1 MDSTFCTGG
10 PDYKNYDGGQF
21 SPGPRSC
28 APYGASASAMML
40 ATLSSALALTM
51 PLRPALTAPL
61 RPSPRCSTA
70 VMAAPGQLLSGCVL
84 PRVSDGEKVDL
95 GELLSAPVT
104 TLVIFGTYP
113 ADFNMI
119 EYAQKMR
126 HYWPQLKAKGVESGL
141 IVVNGSP
148 ESCKRLAEILDLPA
162 EVELLSDE
170 AGEAGRL
177 FGVSTG
183 WLPDSGLRLHI
194 EPACADARPGS
205 AGLST
210 HPYPDRL
217 RPQPVPEAA
226 RHAGG
231 PRRLGHAAVGHHGL
245 PRQPVGNERMDRVVS
260 RAG

>member
-1 MDSTFCTGG
+1 
-10 PDYKNYDGGQF
+10 
-21 SPGPRSC
+21 
-28 APYGASASAMML
+28 
-40 ATLSSALALTM
+40 
-51 PLRPALTAPL
+51 
-61 RPSPRCSTA
+61 
-70 VMAAPGQLLSGCVL
+70 MAAPGQLLSGCVL

-162 EVELLSDE
+162 DVELLSDE

-183 WLPDSGLRLHI
+183 WLPDSGLRRLRV
-194 EPACADARPGS
+194 EPVCADARPSS
-205 AGLST
+205 AGLT
-210 HPYPDRL
+210 HPCPDRL
-217 RPQPVPEAA
+217 RPQPVPTLTVSDLN
-226 RHAGG
+226 
-231 PRRLGHAAVGHHGL
+231 PYLKLLGMLVGLGASATL
-245 PRQPVGNERMDRVVS
+245 PSVITGYLGNPWGTSEWIESSLAQVRVRVLTLNPKT
-260 RAG
+260 

>member
-1 MDSTFCTGG
+1 
-10 PDYKNYDGGQF
+10 
-21 SPGPRSC
+21 
-28 APYGASASAMML
+28 
-40 ATLSSALALTM
+40 
-51 PLRPALTAPL
+51 
-61 RPSPRCSTA
+61 
-70 VMAAPGQLLSGCVL
+70 
-84 PRVSDGEKVDL
+84 
-95 GELLSAPVT
+95 
-104 TLVIFGTYP
+104 
-113 ADFNMI
+113 
-119 EYAQKMR
+119 MR

-183 WLPDSGLRLHI
+183 WLPDSGLRRLHV

-245 PRQPVGNERMDRVVS
+245 PRQPVGKERMDRVVS
-260 RAG
+260 CAG